1 MDFDWKILFLFCQV
15 SLCCLLA
22 ISVVITWAYPTTEG
36 ENPNRNYRSL
46 DVNATV
52 EEDYG
57 WYAPVAMLFTPLSKE
72 SAAESRW
79 NAVRP
84 RVPGYGI
91 PFSWRNVNPW
101 FRHPERNR
109 PSDSND
115 SQLSRIIDSIMET
128 GAVYLPKKSVSSLE
142 TNSQFISTGNV

>member
-1 MDFDWKILFLFCQV
+1 M

-22 ISVVITWAYPTTEG
+22 VSVVITWAYPTTEG
-36 ENPNRNYRSL
+36 ENRNHRL
-46 DVNATV
+46 DVNSTV

-72 SAAESRW
+72 SAKGRW
-79 NAVRP
+79 NAIRP
-84 RVPGYGI
+84 RVP
-91 PFSWRNVNPW
+91 FSWWNANPW
-101 FRHPERNR
+101 HGHPERNR

-142 TNSQFISTGNV
+142 TNSQFMTTGISKI